1 MSSRGN
7 SRSAAS
13 QSAYV
18 TAERI
23 RLLYRLAPAMLAAN
37 LINGTLV
44 VVALWGAVAPSLL
57 LGWAGA
63 LGAVTLLRI
72 GLWLWFRRRR
82 PAEADMPL
90 WARAFTVG
98 STVSGLLWGSTAF
111 LFVRAGEPVTLL
123 VISFVIGGMAA
134 GSVTGLASH
143 LPAFWLYL
151 AGTVLPLAVRLF
163 AEGDRASLAM
173 GGMTVIFA
181 IGVALIGRNHY
192 ATLVNGLELAE
203 ERRRLLAD
211 MERQVR
217 ERTRD
222 LASANERLRA
232 EAAERRRAE
241 DEERRLSAEVA
252 RQAGQ
257 LNSILSTVSDHV
269 FMIDRAGTLLYASPS
284 ALRDLGLDASM
295 RGEDAAGR
303 RWADLGLSDQEV
315 AVLEGLHRRATGGGL
330 DGGSVTGE
338 AWHRTPQGQ
347 RLHEYKFTPLAG
359 ADGRISAVI
368 AVSRDVTERVEAEA
382 ALESARAEAE
392 RANQAKSRFLA
403 AASHDLRQPMQSM
416 FLFAGALRQHVHDNK
431 PGLDLL
437 VMLERGLDTLKGLLD
452 SLLDV
457 SRLDVNV
464 IQPEVGSVRLRPLLD
479 EVGAS
484 YVPIAAAKG
493 LSLRIDAP
501 VDVTVHSDGRLL
513 GRMIRNLVENAVR
526 YTERGEVRLECRAV
540 GDKAMVAVRDTG
552 IGIPPDQMERIF
564 EEFHQLHNP
573 ERDKARGMGLGLSI
587 VQRLSTILDH
597 PVKVRS
603 EPGVGSCFSF
613 EVPLDTVVR
622 PPVAEEGAVA
632 ARGAGG
638 LAVLVDDDAIV
649 LLGLRATFEEWGFET
664 VVAGSTEQAL
674 ERLERVNRVPDL
686 IVADY
691 RLRGGKVGTEA
702 ILKIRERVGAAV
714 PGVILTGETGSE
726 CARDAAEH
734 GLGIIQKPVT
744 PRHLHA
750 ALERLLKRDV
760 VA

>member
-1 MSSRGN
+1 MKGQNASRVAG
-7 SRSAAS
+7 
-13 QSAYV
+13 QSAHV
-18 TAERI
+18 RAERI
-23 RLLYRLAPAMLAAN
+23 RLLYRHAPAVLAAN

-44 VVALWGAVAPSLL
+44 TVALWGAVEPALL
-57 LGWAGA
+57 LGWAGV
-63 LGAVTLLRI
+63 LGVTTLLRA
-72 GLWLWFRRRR
+72 GLWLWFRRSR
-82 PAEADMPL
+82 PDEAEMPR
-90 WARAFTVG
+90 WARDYTVG
-98 STVSGLLWGSTAF
+98 SAVSALLWGGTAF
-111 LFVRAGEPVTLL
+111 LFVRSDEPVTLL
-123 VISFVIGGMAA
+123 VMSFVIGGMAA

-143 LPAFWLYL
+143 MPAFRLYL
-151 AGTVLPLAVRLF
+151 LGTVLPLAVRLF

-173 GGMTVIFA
+173 GGMAVVFA
-181 IGVALIGRNHY
+181 IGIALLGRTHY
-192 ATLVNGLELAE
+192 ATLVNGLELSE

-211 MERQVR
+211 REREVR

-222 LASANERLRA
+222 LASANDRLRA

-241 DEERRLSAEVA
+241 DEERRLSAEVV

-257 LNSILSTVSDHV
+257 LNSILSAVTDHV
-269 FMIDRAGTLLYASPS
+269 FMICQSGTLLYASPS
-284 ALRDLGLDASM
+284 ALRDLGVDASM
-295 RGEDAAGR
+295 NGADVAGR
-303 RWADLGLSDQEV
+303 RWADLGLPPEEV
-315 AVLEGLHRRATGGGL
+315 AVLEALHRRVVGGSE
-330 DGGSVTGE
+330 SVTGE
-338 AWHRTPQGQ
+338 VWHRTPQGQ
-347 RLHEYKFTPLAG
+347 RLHEYKFTPLAEP
-359 ADGRISAVI
+359 DGRISAVI
-368 AVSRDVTERVEAEA
+368 AVSRDVTERVEAET
-382 ALESARAEAE
+382 ALESARADAE

-416 FLFAGALRQHVHDNK
+416 FLFAGALRQHLRDNK
-431 PGLDLL
+431 PGLDML

-464 IQPEVGSVRLRPLLD
+464 IQPEIGGVRLRPLMD

-493 LSLRIDAP
+493 LSLRVDGPADVQVRSDA
-501 VDVTVHSDGRLL
+501 RLL

-526 YTERGEVRLECRAV
+526 YTERGEVRLECRVA
-540 GDKAMVAVRDTG
+540 GDKAVVAVRDTG
-552 IGIPPDQMERIF
+552 IGIPPDQMEKIF

-587 VQRLSTILDH
+587 VQRLSAILDH
-597 PVKVRS
+597 PVRVSS
-603 EPGVGSCFSF
+603 EPGMGSCFAF
-613 EVPLDTVVR
+613 EVPLDAAAR
-622 PPVAEEGAVA
+622 PPAVEEGAAA

-674 ERLERVNRVPDL
+674 ERLERVTRVPDL

-702 ILKIRERVGAAV
+702 ILKIRERLGAAV

-734 GLGIIQKPVT
+734 GLGVIQKPVT

-750 ALERLLKRDV
+750 ALERLLNRDAV
-760 VA
+760 G